1 MTNEELERYKN
12 RIIELKELSIKA
24 KINKDYRS
32 LSLYMKEIIKIS
44 KILKR
49 AEKNARKRENKE
61 ILSWFKNYYRKI

>member
-12 RIIELKELSIKA
+12 RIIELKQLSIKA

-32 LSLYMKEIIKIS
+32 LSLYMKEIINIS

-61 ILSWFKNYYRKI
+61 ILS

>member
-1 MTNEELERYKN
+1 MTNEELEKYKN
-12 RIIELKELSIKA
+12 RIIELKQLPIKA
-24 KINKDYRS
+24 KINKDYRL

>member
-1 MTNEELERYKN
+1 MTNEELEKYKN
-12 RIIELKELSIKA
+12 RIIELKQLSIKA
-24 KINKDYRS
+24 KINKDYRL

-61 ILSWFKNYYRKI
+61 ILS

>member
-12 RIIELKELSIKA
+12 RIIELKQLSIKA

>member
-1 MTNEELERYKN
+1 MTNEELEKYKN
-12 RIIELKELSIKA
+12 RVIELKQLSIKA

-61 ILSWFKNYYRKI
+61 ILS

>member
-61 ILSWFKNYYRKI
+61 ILS

>member
-61 ILSWFKNYYRKI
+61 ILSWFKLL

>member
-1 MTNEELERYKN
+1 MTNEELEKYKN
-12 RIIELKELSIKA
+12 RIIELKQLSIKA

-61 ILSWFKNYYRKI
+61 ILS

>member
-1 MTNEELERYKN
+1 MTNEELEGYKN
-12 RIIELKELSIKA
+12 RIIELKQLSIRA
-24 KINKDYRS
+24 KINKDYKS

-61 ILSWFKNYYRKI
+61 ILSCFKDYN

>member
-12 RIIELKELSIKA
+12 RIIELKQLSIKA

-61 ILSWFKNYYRKI
+61 ILS

>member
-49 AEKNARKRENKE
+49 AEKNARERENKE
-61 ILSWFKNYYRKI
+61 ILL